1 MAAAEAETQ
10 ALVPRGPF
18 SESRRP
24 GAVRG
29 RRFGEHR
36 CSGSEPVAAL
46 GSETRREYRHTLPA
60 ETQGPAV
67 AGLRGCG
74 TGVFHGKRVSS
85 RRAMKTV
92 ARHGGNAGSSRRVRR
107 LFRPPAMEGCQPVCA
122 DTVGAM
128 RTLKA
133 FPRTACAGL
142 VAAGCAASL
151 LVGCSSGDEAG
162 QGPGTETTVTDTVT
176 QPPSTAPAQP
186 ESTSSHP
193 SAPGE
198 DAADDS
204 CSDAPVSN
212 SLTGDQPIPVHFANA
227 DNAEASFYYSVEE
240 GQPDPCTPLSWV
252 KLAGSNGTDGPGATA
267 GSTRETVAL
276 FGDGQLITDPA
287 PILARR
293 IDSIEQVDDRTVR
306 VNYAFYTEAPA
317 AEDETESG
325 SATFHWTGDQVE
337 VSENTLPVSQN
348 EEAETLDMSGI
359 M

>member
-74 TGVFHGKRVSS
+74 TGVFYGKRVSS

-142 VAAGCAASL
+142 VAADVRPHFWWAAPP
-151 LVGCSSGDEAG
+151 AMK
-162 QGPGTETTVTDTVT
+162 QGKV
-176 QPPSTAPAQP
+176 QAQKRPSP
-186 ESTSSHP
+186 
-193 SAPGE
+193 
-198 DAADDS
+198 
-204 CSDAPVSN
+204 
-212 SLTGDQPIPVHFANA
+212 
-227 DNAEASFYYSVEE
+227 
-240 GQPDPCTPLSWV
+240 TP
-252 KLAGSNGTDGPGATA
+252 
-267 GSTRETVAL
+267 
-276 FGDGQLITDPA
+276 
-287 PILARR
+287 
-293 IDSIEQVDDRTVR
+293 
-306 VNYAFYTEAPA
+306 
-317 AEDETESG
+317 
-325 SATFHWTGDQVE
+325 
-337 VSENTLPVSQN
+337 
-348 EEAETLDMSGI
+348 
-359 M
+359 